1 MVNVGWYAVVVAVTV
16 EPSEWN
22 VLQSWKRDTSSF
34 VLVRLKA
41 EAIMLA
47 SKKVPVDV
55 IGDFVGRSHGTVEG
69 WLRDWRE
76 FRLSSV
82 VTGHAG
88 NENAAKLTTAQ
99 KEEVRAALAS
109 PPSES
114 GVPADFW
121 DVPALETLVSMRFD
135 VEYESDSS
143 LHLLMKFC
151 GMSFKKPDAFDKR
164 RDEKGIVKRMAEI
177 RDQVTDLLEDGYEVF
192 AADEVRVEHEAE
204 TRRMWLPV
212 GVRTKIHVDRERA
225 AQSYF
230 GALNLRTGKVHLER
244 FEGQQNAE
252 QMIHVIARFQR
263 AHPEKKLAIVWDNA
277 SWHTAKDLTKLF
289 KPGQIFDNIT
299 IIRMPPYAPD
309 HNPVEHVWNQGK
321 GAIANIQRDT
331 PTHTFSAFEEY
342 IRSRRFKYDFEH
354 LATPGTQM

>member
-1 MVNVGWYAVVVAVTV
+1 
-16 EPSEWN
+16 
-22 VLQSWKRDTSSF
+22 
-34 VLVRLKA
+34 
-41 EAIMLA
+41 MLA
-47 SKKVPVDV
+47 SEDVPVGV
-55 IGDFVGRSHGTVEG
+55 IGRFVDRSVSTVQGR
-69 WLRDWRE
+69 LRDWGE
-76 FRLSSV
+76 FRLASV

-88 NENAAKLTTAQ
+88 NENAAKLTADQ

-121 DVPALETLVSMRFD
+121 DVPALEKLVSMRFG

-164 RDEKGIVKRMAEI
+164 RDEEGIAKRMAEV
-177 RDQVTDLLEDGYEVF
+177 RDQVKDLLEDGYEVF

-244 FEGQQNAE
+244 IDGQQDAE
-252 QMIHVIARFQR
+252 QTIHVPARFQL
-263 AHPEKKLAIVWDNA
+263 AHPDTKIAIVWDNA
-277 SWHTAKDLTKLF
+277 SWHTAKNLTKLF
-289 KPGQIFDNIT
+289 KSGQIFDNIT

-309 HNPVEHVWNQGK
+309 HNPIEHVWNRGK
-321 GAIANIQRDT
+321 GAIANIQRET
-331 PTHTFSAFEEY
+331 PTLTFSAFEEY
-342 IRSRRFKYDFEH
+342 IRSREFKYDFEH
-354 LATPGTQM
+354 LPIPGTQI